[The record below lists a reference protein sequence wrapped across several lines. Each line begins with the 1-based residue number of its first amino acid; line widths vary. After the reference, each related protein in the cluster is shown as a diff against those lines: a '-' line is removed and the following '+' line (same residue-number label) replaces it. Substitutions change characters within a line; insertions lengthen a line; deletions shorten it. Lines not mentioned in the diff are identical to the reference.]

1 MAADFPLLSGAERE
15 RRYSRARELM
25 TSNDVACLVVFGRHN
40 RERYDGYLSNE
51 QSDGIVILPLEEE
64 PIYLVNHW
72 GRITRRIEDDRRPDQ
87 TWIKDCRL
95 GMEGACVVRA
105 LEERGLSSAR
115 LGVVGLTARGAG
127 ENEGFVPYT
136 TWTNVLSALPN
147 AEFVELSAAFQR
159 MMLVKSDEELEVARF
174 CGKIGERA
182 CEAILDA
189 IEVGVPESDLYAAA
203 FHVIHKHRAVLTYPH
218 IAQGIGRS
226 TIGWGNPNY
235 FYTGGPPHVVARGDV
250 LQLELLLSYGGIEI
264 QPQMSIAVEPVS
276 DLCWE
281 LAEVARRVYAAGL
294 AALKPGRRFGD
305 ACDDVDQPIKQ
316 FDGWQ
321 TGPGLHSLGPHWLT
335 SGHFINA
342 DRCPRI
348 APHITMPTA
357 PGWGLDHILEPSM
370 IFAIEPSPGKGNQR
384 IHTGGC
390 VILHADR
397 VEQLHH
403 LGTDLRVVG

>member
-15 RRYSRARELM
+15 RRYSRTREIMARNE
-25 TSNDVACLVVFGRHN
+25 VACLLVFGRHN

-51 QSDGIVILPLEEE
+51 QSDGIVIFPLADG
-64 PIYLVNHW
+64 PVYLVNHW

-87 TWIKDCRL
+87 SWIKDCRL
-95 GMEGACVVRA
+95 GMEGAVVVKV
-105 LEERGLSSAR
+105 LKEKGLAQAR
-115 LGVVGLTARGAG
+115 IGVVGLTVRGSG
-127 ENEGFVPYT
+127 ENEGFIPYT
-136 TWTNVLSALPN
+136 TWANILAALPE
-147 AEFVELSAAFQR
+147 AEFVELSAQFQS
-159 MMLVKSDEELEVARF
+159 MMLTKSDEELEVARF
-174 CGKIGERA
+174 CGKVGELACRA
-182 CEAILDA
+182 MLDA
-189 IEVGVPESDLYAAA
+189 MKVGVLESDLYAAA

-218 IAQGIGRS
+218 IAQGIGQS

-235 FYTGGPPHVVARGDV
+235 FYTGGPPHVVAAGDV
-250 LQLELLLSYGGIEI
+250 LQLELLLSYGGIEV
-264 QPQMSIAVEPVS
+264 QPQLSIAVKPVP
-276 DLCWE
+276 DVYWE
-281 LAEVARRVYAAGL
+281 LAAVARKVYVAAL

-305 ACDDVDQPIKQ
+305 VCEDIDRPIKE

-348 APHITMPTA
+348 APHIPMPTA
-357 PGWGLDHILEPSM
+357 PGWGLDHVIEPGM

-397 VEQLHH
+397 VEELHR
-403 LGTDLRVVG
+403 LGTDMQVVG